1 MVSKGTAIVLIVRV
15 CNSWDLFIMF
25 LCMCDAQFSFLKE
38 MRNLLV
44 LLCNKYGTVLSLHS
58 PEGGG
63 VL

>member
-1 MVSKGTAIVLIVRV
+1 MLSKGTAIVLIVRV

-25 LCMCDAQFSFLKE
+25 FCVCDAQFSFLKE